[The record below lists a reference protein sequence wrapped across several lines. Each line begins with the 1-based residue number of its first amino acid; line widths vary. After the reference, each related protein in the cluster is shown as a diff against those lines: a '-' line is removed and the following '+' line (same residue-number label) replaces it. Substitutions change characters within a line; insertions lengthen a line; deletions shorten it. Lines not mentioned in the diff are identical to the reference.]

1 MHSQSDAKQLADQS
15 EVIRLLEADTVPWYR
30 KPNLRFLYFCLVP
43 AALGV
48 EMTTGYDGS
57 VLNGLQAVASW
68 QSYFNTPSGALL
80 GVLNASYNLGGL
92 ITLPIVPFFND
103 KFGRKHSITFGSV
116 ILIIGVILQSASQN
130 VGMFLASRLI
140 LGTGIPFAVSG
151 ASQLLAELTYPRE
164 RAVITG
170 LFNTSWFIGSIM
182 AAGVTLGTYTM
193 PNDWGWRIPSI
204 VQAAPSIL
212 QIIFIW
218 FIPESPRWLLSKDRS
233 EEAFDVL
240 VKYHGEGD
248 RNSAFV
254 MAEFHEISA
263 QLKMEI
269 ENSKSR
275 WIELLQTPGNRK
287 RSLIALCVGIFT
299 QWSGNGLVSYY
310 LAKVLTTVGVKDKRT
325 QNIINLSLSCWFWLC
340 ATGSAFLTRFI
351 PRRTQFLTAFIGMTA
366 LFSIWTGVSA
376 GYAQH
381 ASHSAAAA
389 VIVMIFLYT
398 SSYSIMQPLTYTYIT
413 EVFPFVHRAK
423 GVAVLQFFTRGSSAF
438 NSFVNPI
445 GMDALQWKFYL
456 VYVVWLVVE
465 TTIIFFLYPETKGPT
480 LEEISYIFDGPEA
493 GAHQKIQDDEKQTVS
508 HIDTVVEVKA
518 GVARSNVRP

>member
-1 MHSQSDAKQLADQS
+1 MSRGADAKQLAGQS
-15 EVIRLLEADTVPWYR
+15 EVIRLLEADTVPWYK

-57 VLNGLQAVASW
+57 VLNGLQAVPSW
-68 QSYFNTPSGALL
+68 QTYFGSPDGALL

-92 ITLPIVPFFND
+92 ITLPIVPYVND
-103 KFGRKHSITFGSV
+103 RFGRKHSITFGSI
-116 ILIIGVILQSASQN
+116 ILVIGVILQSASQN
-130 VGMFLASRLI
+130 IGMFLASRLI

-170 LFNTSWFIGSIM
+170 LFNTSWFIGAIM
-182 AAGVTLGTYTM
+182 AAGVTLGTHTM

-204 VQAAPSIL
+204 LQASPSVL
-212 QIIFIW
+212 QLIFIW
-218 FIPESPRWLLSKDRS
+218 FIPESPRWLLSKDRG
-233 EEAFDVL
+233 EEAFEVL
-240 VKYHGEGD
+240 VKYHAEGD
-248 RNSAFV
+248 RNSEFV
-254 MAEFHEISA
+254 NAEFREIST

-275 WIELLQTPGNRK
+275 WIELLLTPGNRK
-287 RSLIALCVGIFT
+287 RTLIATCVGVFT

-310 LAKVLTTVGVKDKRT
+310 LAKVLTTVGVTDKKT

-340 ATGSAFLTRFI
+340 ATGSAFMTSFLA
-351 PRRTQFLTAFIGMTA
+351 RRTQYLTSFVGMFIC
-366 LFSIWTGVSA
+366 FSVWTGVSA

-381 ASHSAAAA
+381 ASHASGTA
-389 VIVMIFLYT
+389 VVAMIFLYNAM
-398 SSYSIMQPLTYTYIT
+398 YSIMQPLTYTYVT

-423 GVAVLQFFTRGSSAF
+423 GLAILQFFTRGSTAF

-445 GMDALQWKFYL
+445 GIDDLGWKFYL
-456 VYVVWLVVE
+456 VYVAWLVVE

-480 LEEISYIFDGPEA
+480 LEEIAHIFDGPNA
-493 GAHQKIQDDEKQTVS
+493 VIGKTGLDEEEDVS
-508 HIDTVVEVKA
+508 HIEP
-518 GVARSNVRP
+518 VAQAKPR

>member
-1 MHSQSDAKQLADQS
+1 MDRRNAAQQLANQS
-15 EVIRLLEADTVPWYR
+15 EVIRLLEADTVPWYK
-30 KPNLRFLYFCLVP
+30 KPNLRFLYLCLVP

-57 VLNGLQAVASW
+57 VLNGLQAVETW
-68 QSYFNTPSGALL
+68 QTYFNTPSGALL

-92 ITLPIVPFFND
+92 ITLPIVPYVND
-103 KFGRKHSITFGSV
+103 RFGRKHSITFGSV

-130 VGMFLASRLI
+130 VGMFLASRLV

-182 AAGVTLGTYTM
+182 AAAVTLGTHTM

-204 VQAAPSIL
+204 LQAAPSIL

-218 FIPESPRWLLSKDRS
+218 FVPESPRWLLSKDRS
-233 EEAFDVL
+233 EEAFEIL

-248 RNSAFV
+248 RSSAFV
-254 MAEFHEISA
+254 NAEFLEISA

-275 WIELLQTPGNRK
+275 WIELLLTPGNRK
-287 RSLIALCVGIFT
+287 RTLIAMCVGVFT

-310 LAKVLTTVGVKDKRT
+310 LAKILSTIGVKDKRT

-340 ATGSAFLTRFI
+340 ATGSAFLTPHLR
-351 PRRTQFLTAFIGMTA
+351 RRTQFLSGFIGMTIV
-366 LFSIWTGVSA
+366 FSIWTGVSA

-381 ASHSAAAA
+381 ASHSAATA
-389 VIVMIFLYT
+389 VIAMIFLYNAM
-398 SSYSIMQPLTYTYIT
+398 YSIMQPLTYIYVT

-423 GVAVLQFFTRGSSAF
+423 GVAVLQFFTRGSTAF

-445 GMDALQWKFYL
+445 GIDDLGWRFYL
-456 VYVVWLVVE
+456 VYVAWLVVE
-465 TTIIFFLYPETKGPT
+465 TTVIFFLYPETKGPT
-480 LEEISYIFDGPEA
+480 LEEIAHIFDGPAA
-493 GAHQKIQDDEKQTVS
+493 GASGKARLDEEHDATS
-508 HIDTVVEVKA
+508 AHIENKTAAE
-518 GVARSNVRP
+518 R

>member
-1 MHSQSDAKQLADQS
+1 MVSFVSLCHL
-15 EVIRLLEADTVPWYR
+15 RLV
-30 KPNLRFLYFCLVP
+30 FI
-43 AALGV
+43 
-48 EMTTGYDGS
+48 
-57 VLNGLQAVASW
+57 
-68 QSYFNTPSGALL
+68 LL
-80 GVLNASYNLGGL
+80 GRERWL
-92 ITLPIVPFFND
+92 IPAT
-103 KFGRKHSITFGSV
+103 
-116 ILIIGVILQSASQN
+116 

-233 EEAFDVL
+233 EEAFDIL

-299 QWSGNGLVSYY
+299 QWSGNGLVSCVYFLDY
-310 LAKVLTTVGVKDKRT
+310 SPRAERDVYKR
-325 QNIINLSLSCWFWLC
+325 C
-340 ATGSAFLTRFI
+340 
-351 PRRTQFLTAFIGMTA
+351 
-366 LFSIWTGVSA
+366 
-376 GYAQH
+376 
-381 ASHSAAAA
+381 
-389 VIVMIFLYT
+389 
-398 SSYSIMQPLTYTYIT
+398 
-413 EVFPFVHRAK
+413 
-423 GVAVLQFFTRGSSAF
+423 
-438 NSFVNPI
+438 
-445 GMDALQWKFYL
+445 
-456 VYVVWLVVE
+456 
-465 TTIIFFLYPETKGPT
+465 
-480 LEEISYIFDGPEA
+480 
-493 GAHQKIQDDEKQTVS
+493 
-508 HIDTVVEVKA
+508 
-518 GVARSNVRP
+518 

>member
-1 MHSQSDAKQLADQS
+1 MDPRSKAQQFAGQS
-15 EVIRLLEADTVPWYR
+15 EVIRLLEADTVPWYK
-30 KPNLRFLYFCLVP
+30 KPNLRLLYFCLIP

-57 VLNGLQAVASW
+57 VLNGLQAVATW
-68 QSYFNTPSGALL
+68 QTYFNAPKGALL

-92 ITLPIVPFFND
+92 ITLPIVPYVND
-103 KFGRKHSITFGSV
+103 RFGRKHSITFGSV

-130 VGMFLASRLI
+130 IGMFLASRLI

-170 LFNTSWFIGSIM
+170 LFNTSWFVGSIM
-182 AAGVTLGTYTM
+182 AAGVTLGTHTM

-204 VQAAPSIL
+204 LQAAPSIFQL
-212 QIIFIW
+212 IFIW
-218 FIPESPRWLLSKDRS
+218 FVPESPRWLLSRDRS
-233 EEAFDVL
+233 EEAFDIL

-248 RNSAFV
+248 RDSPFV
-254 MAEFHEISA
+254 NAEFNEISA

-287 RSLIALCVGIFT
+287 RSLIALCVGIFS

-310 LAKVLTTVGVKDKRT
+310 LAKVLTTVGVTDKRT

-340 ATGSAFLTRFI
+340 ATACAFLTPFL
-351 PRRTQFLTAFIGMTA
+351 PRRTQYLTAFVGMTIV
-366 LFSIWTGVSA
+366 FSIWTGVSA
-376 GYAQH
+376 GYAQNPTH
-381 ASHSAAAA
+381 AAGTA
-389 VIVMIFLYT
+389 VVAMIFLYN
-398 SSYSIMQPLTYTYIT
+398 SMYSIMQPLTYTYVT

-423 GVAVLQFFTRGSSAF
+423 GVAVLQFFTRGSTAF
-438 NSFVNPI
+438 NAFVNPI
-445 GMDALQWKFYL
+445 GMDALEWKFYL

-480 LEEISYIFDGPEA
+480 LEEIAYIFDGHKA
-493 GAHQKIQDDEKQTVS
+493 AHQKTGNDEEQSVS
-508 HIDTVVEVKA
+508 HVDLKAEVK
-518 GVARSNVRP
+518 GG